1 MRKFHGLGCP
11 MTAPAIR
18 SAWFSTA
25 AIPVAATVILWAS
38 AFPGIRAA
46 LEGFSPLGLA
56 ALRFALAGAILLALS
71 AVIGGTPPRRA
82 DLPRIL
88 LSGALGIAAYNIAL
102 NQGELTVSAGAA
114 SFIVNIAPIFTA
126 LFATLVLGER
136 VGRWGWTGM
145 AISLAGVGLIAGA
158 EAGESPLGWGAGLV
172 LIAAALQALYFVLM
186 KPLIGRY
193 GPLQAT
199 SYAVWAGAAVLLPWL
214 PAGVIEARN
223 APADALMAALYLA
236 AFPAALAYLVWS
248 FALARWPA
256 SRAAAWL
263 YLVPPVA
270 TVIAIAWPGEMPTTD
285 ALLGGAVAL
294 GGVLLVQRR
303 GRIAEGRRDGRL
315 TSAPARSV
323 LDGGDDGHRRQPEPG
338 RILPPAGRRRI
349 CHG

>member
-1 MRKFHGLGCP
+1 

-236 AFPAALAYLVWS
+236 AFPAA
-248 FALARWPA
+248 PA
-256 SRAAAWL
+256 ARAAAWL

-285 ALLGGAVAL
+285 ALLGGVVAL

-349 CHG
+349 RHG